1 MTFLGELLDE
11 KRGFRAPFAFSP
23 DGKRIASASTG
34 NSLRLWDAVSGE
46 PLLGKPLNGHKDRV
60 AYLAFSPDGKTLT
73 SVSLDLTLRQ
83 WNTENGEPLGA
94 TTLKGDKKPMDCTI
108 RNVRGLDSAIRC
120 VAISPDGQ
128 YLASTGTDN
137 TSVQLWDTKSGTPLG
152 KSNEGHSGRVVSLA
166 FSPDSKYLASG
177 DGDGSFWLWH
187 LHRPGEVG
195 GISGERAGQA
205 YRTPPFDSGVR
216 NIAFSPDGEIFASA
230 SGPVVRLWWSRAKYY
245 QSPENAC
252 SIVNRNLTHDE
263 WKTAMGDKPYRKT
276 CPDLPDPDEE
286 VSIPSHYAP
295 GAGKARS
302 LSNLRRQHWSR
313 PGSSDCGAS
322 GYSTV
327 SGP

>member
-1 MTFLGELLDE
+1 MPEAQDVLKKALDTPLKKMLRGHGRYVERVVFSRDGKRLASADEKKVVLWNMEHEQIVGEMSEERYISDIAFTADGKRLAIWSYADGVGPSIEGTGILSVWDVGTMTFLGELLDE

-152 KSNEGHSGRVVSLA
+152 KSNEGHSGRVVS
-166 FSPDSKYLASG
+166 
-177 DGDGSFWLWH
+177 
-187 LHRPGEVG
+187 
-195 GISGERAGQA
+195 
-205 YRTPPFDSGVR
+205 
-216 NIAFSPDGEIFASA
+216 
-230 SGPVVRLWWSRAKYY
+230 SRV
-245 QSPENAC
+245 QP
-252 SIVNRNLTHDE
+252 
-263 WKTAMGDKPYRKT
+263 
-276 CPDLPDPDEE
+276 
-286 VSIPSHYAP
+286 
-295 GAGKARS
+295 
-302 LSNLRRQHWSR
+302 RQ
-313 PGSSDCGAS
+313 
-322 GYSTV
+322 
-327 SGP
+327 